1 MLQWIFS
8 GGLRRRVA
16 KAGPGLWERRKD
28 YRLPCRFDATCQSAE
43 HSANGHLVE
52 IGPRGLRLETDT
64 PFKPGTY
71 IRVSCRP
78 GGMLLGRQR
87 LPYKVTWCEPRE
99 EGCELGV
106 ALEEDSLSQTWVEYA
121 LKLLGALRRRMQ
133 PRRAFRAPFS
143 APAELR
149 DLQGSLLGQAQ
160 LRDIGMMGAQVS
172 TPVYLE
178 PGETLRFALGPTRK
192 MGQFE
197 VPATILSSRRDS
209 ASCERLA
216 HLRFFGLNESQ
227 NELLEKFVLA
237 AIEDMA
243 ASA

>member
-8 GGLRRRVA
+8 GSKGRRVV

-28 YRLPCRFDATCQSAE
+28 YRLRCRFEATCQSAE
-43 HSANGHLVE
+43 QSVNAHLVE
-52 IGPRGLRLETDT
+52 IGPRGLRIETDA
-64 PFKPGTY
+64 PFKPGTSV
-71 IRVSCRP
+71 RVSCRP

-87 LPYKVTWCEPRE
+87 LPYRVTWCEPRPT
-99 EGCELGV
+99 GCEVGV
-106 ALEEDSLSQTWVEYA
+106 TLEGDTLSQTWVEYA

-149 DLQGSLLGQAQ
+149 DLEGAVLGLAQ
-160 LRDIGMMGAQVS
+160 LRDIGMQGAMIS

-178 PGETLRFALGPTRK
+178 PGGTVRFALGPTRK

-197 VPATILSSRRDS
+197 VPASILSSRRDTE
-209 ASCERLA
+209 SCERLA
-216 HLRFFGLNESQ
+216 HLRFFGLNDSQ
-227 NELLEKFVLA
+227 NELLEKFVLS
-237 AIEDMA
+237 AIEQMEP
-243 ASA
+243 